1 MEKING
7 SMQVIAVI
15 FRFSRSVI
23 IKCSQA
29 AISATVGMEHQQY
42 RLRSVQR
49 NGFTNLL
56 QYELAVRFIVITGQ
70 ALGPAS
76 YPDGI

>member
-1 MEKING
+1 MKKINR
-7 SMQVIAVI
+7 SMQVIAVV

-23 IKCSQA
+23 IECSQA
-29 AISATVGMEHQQY
+29 AISAAVGMEHQQY

-70 ALGPAS
+70 ALGPTS
-76 YPDGI
+76 YPDGV